1 MLSLQPGDAPAL
13 DLPAA
18 PQNLPSGVWPA
29 DLRALRGV
37 VEKVRFTSDK
47 GDFAVLQLRDRSTGQ
62 ALVVRGP
69 LAGLHKG
76 DLIQCVGKLEHDS
89 RYGVQFA
96 ADAGWP
102 ETPTT
107 TAGLTRLLQS
117 GRFPG
122 IGGVL
127 AERIAQ
133 ALGSEPLQTLRDKPD
148 ALQGVRGVPARL
160 QQEVRDGLLALDAA
174 EASWLGLASLGVP
187 PGLCRRLIAALGP
200 AAVRLVRD
208 RPWTIAERVRGIGFA
223 QADRLALD
231 LGFAVD
237 HPERVLAATRRALA
251 DLAGNGHTAPP
262 VVALAD
268 RVATLLQPLEARQRG
283 EPPTPVS
290 LDAVL
295 QQLQTAG
302 EVRLDAQRV
311 GLPALYDAESFVAE
325 ALLARLA
332 RPPQPHHEAAA
343 AGLVR
348 AEAALGFALEGRQ
361 REAVALAL
369 RAPLVVITGGPGT
382 GKTTILRGLLA
393 ALGGGASAPRL
404 ALAAPTGRAARRL
417 AESTGKEAKTLH
429 RLLDYE
435 PHNEAFARNA
445 ETPLELDWLVVDEV
459 SMMEVP
465 LAAALLR
472 ALPAHARLVLVG
484 DANQLPSVGPGA
496 FLADLLAAP
505 AVPRVVLEQ
514 VFRQGSTSQ
523 IPQAAWSVLAGALPQ
538 SAQDASGDFYHIV
551 RETPEEIADAVVEVA
566 LSRLP
571 RRGFDPVLDV
581 QVLTPMH
588 KGVLGTRQLGER
600 LGRQL
605 RPTQAEALAGGFVAG
620 DKVLQ
625 LRNDY
630 DRDIFNGDVGVV
642 MGMGE
647 PLAMPLGTTPT
658 LRVRFGDRPVD
669 LPEDALGDLDLA
681 FAMTVHKSQG
691 SEYPAVVIPIHPSQH
706 LMLQR
711 NLLYT
716 AITRARRFCVVV
728 GPTRAVLRAVQTAA
742 PLQRHTRLA
751 SLLGAPPQRDLEQAD
766 GG

>member
-1 MLSLQPGDAPAL
+1 M
-13 DLPAA
+13 
-18 PQNLPSGVWPA
+18 WPA
-29 DLRALRGV
+29 DLRAIHGL

-47 GDFAVLQLRDRSTGQ
+47 GDFAVLQLRDRASGQ
-62 ALVVRGP
+62 AIVVRGP

-76 DLIQCVGKLEHDS
+76 DLAHCVGKIEHDS

-107 TAGLTRLLQS
+107 PRGLTRLLQS

-127 AERIAQ
+127 AERIAE
-133 ALGSEPLQTLRDKPD
+133 ALGSEPLQTLRERPA
-148 ALQGVRGVPARL
+148 ALASVRGLGKR
-160 QQEVRDGLLALDAA
+160 QQELVAQGLLALDSA
-174 EASWLGLASLGVP
+174 ESSWLGLASMGVP

-200 AAVRLVRD
+200 AAVRVVRD
-208 RPWTIAERVRGIGFA
+208 KPWTLAERVRGVGFA
-223 QADRLALD
+223 EADRLALQMG
-231 LGFAVD
+231 LAVD
-237 HPERVLAATRRALA
+237 HPERLLAAARRALS
-251 DLAGNGHTAPP
+251 DLAGHGHTAPP
-262 VVALAD
+262 ASLLAE
-268 RVATLLQPLEARQRG
+268 RVAALLQPADARQRG
-283 EPPTPVS
+283 EPPQPVALS
-290 LDAVL
+290 EVL
-295 QQLQTAG
+295 AKLHANGEIRLEGQL
-302 EVRLDAQRV
+302 V
-311 GLPALYDAESFVAE
+311 GLPALFDAETFVAE
-325 ALLARLA
+325 ALQQRLA
-332 RPPQPHHEAAA
+332 RPPQAESGAAA
-343 AGLVR
+343 CGLLR

-361 REAVALAL
+361 RDAVALAL

-393 ALGGGASAPRL
+393 ALAGSEQQPRL

-417 AESTGKEAKTLH
+417 AESTGMEAKTLH

-435 PHNEAFARNA
+435 PHTEAFAKNA
-445 ETPLELDWLVVDEV
+445 EQPLELDWLVVDEV

-472 ALPAHARLVLVG
+472 ALPPLARLVLVG

-496 FLADLLAAP
+496 FLADLLRADT
-505 AVPRVVLEQ
+505 VPRVVLEQ
-514 VFRQGSTSQ
+514 VFRQGSESL
-523 IPQAAWSVLAGALPQ
+523 IPQAAWSVLAGQVPQ
-538 SAQDASGDFYHIV
+538 SAQGSSGDFYHIV
-551 RETPEEIADAVVEVA
+551 RETAEEIADTVVEVA

-571 RRGFDPVLDV
+571 RRGFDPVVDV

-588 KGVLGTRQLGER
+588 KGLLGTRQLGER
-600 LGRQL
+600 LGGLL
-605 RPTQAEALAGGFVAG
+605 RRPNAEPLPGGFVRG

-642 MGMGE
+642 EGVGE
-647 PLAMPLGTTPT
+647 PVASPLGTTPT
-658 LRVRFGDRPVD
+658 LRVRFGERSVD

-728 GPTRAVLRAVQTAA
+728 GPLRAVQRAVQTDA

-751 SLLGAPPQRDLEQAD
+751 VLLGAPPAHSLEHAN
-766 GG
+766 GW